1 MRQSPYPGRSST
13 EQKRTVKDRASVA
26 RLSVRLSSRPKPSR
40 ERSVVRVSDSHFTC
54 CARVSRPRTS
64 CAPVV
69 RGSSHP
75 QANPHTR
82 GPKSGG
88 PQFLVSHSHA
98 ISRRI
103 DFVAHSESNVVVSL
117 CERELP
123 PGMQA
128 EQLRRTLP
136 LPLPKR
142 EGCSGFTPGGFASTG
157 CIRSG
162 HTRRSLP
169 QRRRCGLRRASLH
182 GRLFVRVA
190 ALCV

>member
-1 MRQSPYPGRSST
+1 MWHDS
-13 EQKRTVKDRASVA
+13 
-26 RLSVRLSSRPKPSR
+26 PSR
-40 ERSVVRVSDSHFTC
+40 ERSVVRVSDSHFTN
-54 CARVSRPRTS
+54 CAWVSRPPHKL
-64 CAPVV
+64 CA
-69 RGSSHP
+69 RRARIFASASD
-75 QANPHTR
+75 PHTR

-103 DFVAHSESNVVVSL
+103 DFVAHSESNLVVSL

-142 EGCSGFTPGGFASTG
+142 EGYGEAFARCFLRTK
-157 CIRSG
+157 RKPALAV
-162 HTRRSLP
+162 HRDRAPDSLAP
-169 QRRRCGLRRASLH
+169 L
-182 GRLFVRVA
+182 A
-190 ALCV
+190 APL